1 LGAVPNFFLV
11 GAPHAGTTSLYFYLD
26 QHPAVYMSPIKE
38 PCFFAPEAIDVSPE
52 ARAGYD
58 ADAPALRAYLD
69 GPMDEKR
76 EHGLV
81 LGWGDYLKLF
91 KRVTSE
97 RVIGEASVAYLASPR
112 AAAAIAD
119 RIPQAR
125 IAMMLRN
132 PIDRLFSRYL
142 AARARG
148 DRATFAEWVEA
159 RLTEDKA
166 RATPGGPIWPGRYG
180 VHVQRYLGT
189 FAARD
194 VRVYVY
200 DDYTRSP
207 AVIVRDLCSFL
218 GVDASHPIDVSR
230 RHNVTLSP
238 RWPALHAHVRRL
250 GRAVLGRLPE
260 DAAWR
265 VRRAFL
271 APRRFVPTADDRRR
285 AIEIY
290 RGDVRVLETL
300 IGREL
305 SAWLS

>member
-1 LGAVPNFFLV
+1 
-11 GAPHAGTTSLYFYLD
+11 
-26 QHPAVYMSPIKE
+26 MSPIKE
-38 PCFFAPEAIDVSPE
+38 PCFFAPEAVDVSPE
-52 ARAGYD
+52 ARAGYE

-76 EHGLV
+76 DHGLV

-91 KRVTSE
+91 KRVTTE
-97 RVIGEASVAYLASPR
+97 RVIGEASVAYLASPP
-112 AAAAIAD
+112 AAAAIAE

-148 DRATFAEWVEA
+148 DRAGFPAWVEA
-159 RLTEDKA
+159 RLVEEQA
-166 RATPGGPIWPGRYG
+166 RTTPGGPIWPGRYG
-180 VHVQRYLGT
+180 VHVQRYLGV

-194 VRVYVY
+194 VRVYLY
-200 DDYTRSP
+200 DDYVRSP
-207 AVIVRDLCSFL
+207 SVIISDLCSFL

-230 RHNVTLSP
+230 RYNVTLSP
-238 RWPALHAHVRRL
+238 RWPALHARVRPL
-250 GRAVLGRLPE
+250 GRSVLDRLPE
-260 DAAWR
+260 GAAAR
-265 VRRAFL
+265 VRRVFL
-271 APRRFVPTADDRRR
+271 APRRFVPTADDRAR
-285 AIEIY
+285 AIDVY
-290 RGDVRVLETL
+290 REDVCVLETL